1 MDDTVRMSHAETTP
15 SPAAYAHDAGHGH
28 EPSAEPLG
36 PIDLKSWAYAVAGG
50 AVGVVVA
57 VVLFVAG
64 NG

>member
-15 SPAAYAHDAGHGH
+15 SPAADAHHGH
-28 EPSAEPLG
+28 EPPADPLG